1 MPNRAALVTGASSGI
16 GYAIADMLGSEGYAL
31 TMTSRRPAH
40 LTPAVES
47 LRSKGYEIRE
57 CLADVLVDE
66 EISRV
71 VSEHEA
77 AWGRLDV
84 LVNSAGGGMMAPIG
98 ELGDSRTARQ
108 LNLNLGSVITFVHR
122 CLPLMRKTARQDSP
136 ALVVNVS
143 SYAGKDAA
151 PGLAVYAA
159 AKHGVVGFTASLNA
173 ELATAGIR
181 ATVLCPDIV
190 DTPLTDFPAFRER
203 MSTEDMITV
212 GDLAESVRFLL
223 RLSPACVVP
232 ELIFRNACNLSVW
245 Q

>member
-1 MPNRAALVTGASSGI
+1 MPRRAALVTGASSGI

-31 TMTSRRPAH
+31 TMTSRRPAN
-40 LTPAVES
+40 LSPAVES

-57 CLADVLVDE
+57 CLADVMVDE

-84 LVNSAGGGMMAPIG
+84 LVNSAGGGIMAPIG
-98 ELGDSRTARQ
+98 ELGDARTDRQ
-108 LNLNLGSVITFVHR
+108 LNLNLRSVIMFVHR
-122 CLPLMRKTARQDSP
+122 CLPLMRKTARRDSP

-159 AKHGVVGFTASLNA
+159 AKHGLVGFTASMNA
-173 ELATAGIR
+173 ELATTGVR
-181 ATVLCPDIV
+181 STVLCPDIV

-203 MSTEDMITV
+203 MSTQDMITV
-212 GDLAESVRFLL
+212 ADLAESVRFLL